1 MADNERHIGDCQH
14 VARHL
19 RAGMGEVQNHAARG
33 DLGHQFGA
41 ELGQAPVADAVQRPA
56 SRVVEEML
64 QPDDAVAC
72 VLQRIEIGKVAFQR
86 MAALDPQKR
95 GGDILA
101 RLARLQNGVE
111 PAARGHEAQR
121 TL

>member
-1 MADNERHIGDCQH
+1 MS
-14 VARHL
+14 
-19 RAGMGEVQNHAARG
+19 RA
-33 DLGHQFGA
+33 
-41 ELGQAPVADAVQRPA
+41 ADAVQRPA